1 MIFIMIS
8 RFYEVFYHFITILSP
23 FYNPNTEPQGNT
35 NRYNRAPPK
44 RQALLPN
51 HVSGNNAHHIIGRM
65 FR

>member
-1 MIFIMIS
+1 MIFMMIS

-35 NRYNRAPPK
+35 NRYNRATPK

-51 HVSGNNAHHIIGRM
+51 HVSDYH
-65 FR
+65 